1 VIQPPKGSG
10 TVEQRFKASSVAS
23 DPDHT
28 QINEQLEPAELTLL
42 RQFFE
47 LLADWEE
54 SQKEK

>member
-1 VIQPPKGSG
+1 VIQPTKGTG
-10 TVEQRFKASSVAS
+10 TVEQRFKASSAAS
-23 DPDHT
+23 GPDQS
-28 QINEQLEPAELTLL
+28 QIKEQLEPAELALL